1 MEQIGIFQNIAQH
14 YGMSYLTETLE
25 WLLQQNPQLG
35 H

>member
-1 MEQIGIFQNIAQH
+1 MEQIRTFQNIAQH
-14 YGMSYLTETLE
+14 YGMSYLMETLE